1 MISAILKQP
10 YLDTGFYIV
19 VYTIITFLGITIGS
33 FLNVCIYR
41 IPNNDSIVKHSSH
54 CMSCNT
60 KIRRFDL
67 IPVISWLI
75 LRGKCRNCN
84 ARISPRYPI
93 IEALNAILYIITL
106 TVMDININS
115 ILTCIFFSIL
125 IVIAFIDIDTLEMDI
140 YLLLLIAIL
149 SIPAAIFTNDLTIWQ
164 RISGA
169 LYVGLPF
176 FLIGEISGYVIKKQT
191 GEKMRGIE
199 LGDTILMACTGLFI
213 GHEAII
219 VSAFA
224 GIMFAAIGG
233 IISKAITKESK
244 LPFGPYLA
252 LGIVVGTFFGEQ
264 IINWYVGMFF
274 TY

>member
-10 YLDTGFYIV
+10 YLDIGFFIT

-41 IPNNDSIVKHSSH
+41 IPNNDSIVKRSSH

-75 LRGKCRNCN
+75 LKGKCRNCN

-149 SIPAAIFTNDLTIWQ
+149 SIPAAIFTNDLTIVQ
-164 RISGA
+164 RVTGA
-169 LYVGLPF
+169 LYVSLPF

-199 LGDTILMACTGLFI
+199 LGDTILMACCGLFI
-213 GHEAII
+213 GHKAII

-252 LGIVVGTFFGEQ
+252 LGIVVGALFGEQ
-264 IINWYVGMFF
+264 IIDWYVGMFI